1 MKKGFTLAE
10 VLVSIIVI
18 GVVAA
23 ITIPAVS
30 ASYQKTQYVSGLLK
44 AMAVLDNTNKML
56 IENKGA
62 RNLQDACSD
71 FDTDYIGCLK
81 DGGMLL
87 TETGEGAKVSKLDKT
102 GNYGGEGGY
111 KWQTAKD
118 GISYTKT
125 NTISS
130 NGALTYYEV
139 AIDVNGNKK
148 GPNVSA
154 KDVYWVKVVNSGDV
168 VAYGSKMDAE
178 KMDAELNTSAT
189 TWDKNETRCDSTE
202 VKNDKYCAGSIV
214 DNGNKIIY
222 KF

>member
-71 FDTDYIGCLK
+71 LGTDYIGCLK

-87 TETGEGAKVSKLDKT
+87 TETGVGAKVSKLDKT

-111 KWQTAKD
+111 TWLTAKD

-130 NGALTYYEV
+130 SSSGALTYYEV

-178 KMDAELNTSAT
+178 LNTLAT
-189 TWDKNETRCDSTE
+189 TWDEDETRCDSTE